1 MAGIQ
6 LSRWCSVFRHDQD
19 AARLSSAHQDITFHA
34 SHSAGG
40 AVTTAKSPRHIN
52 LLKIFYALA
61 GLFVFILALQLMKAG
76 ARNFAPVLKEMAL
89 LQTPLQALGL
99 GWLGAY
105 FVLSGSPVAAA
116 ALGLFNGAAIDAHQT
131 FMMINGSRMGAS
143 FIVLFVGFLYMVR
156 GNESKRSLS
165 MGLLAMLTTWTTYV
179 PVMLLGS
186 YFLTQGTFSA
196 LRFSASAELASFL
209 DAIFDPLVA
218 WIISWAPG
226 LLVFVVGVLTILLAF
241 NLIDRALPELKL
253 SGSEF
258 GEAPSLLFRPIV
270 MFLIGGAITA
280 VSMSVSVSIS
290 LLVPLSARGYIR
302 RENVIPYIMGANIT
316 TFIDTLVASLLM
328 NNPASFTIVL
338 VEMLSVSI
346 VSLLIMAFVYRFY
359 ERQILKLA
367 NRITASRRGFSLFMI
382 LLVGV
387 PIVLLIVPRLLNTR

>member
-1 MAGIQ
+1 VTI
-6 LSRWCSVFRHDQD
+6 V
-19 AARLSSAHQDITFHA
+19 RL
-34 SHSAGG
+34 
-40 AVTTAKSPRHIN
+40 PRHIN
-52 LLKIFYALA
+52 LLKIAYALA
-61 GLFVFILALQLMKAG
+61 GLFLFILALQLMKGG
-76 ARNFAPVLKEMAL
+76 ARGLAPVLKETAL
-89 LQTPLQALGL
+89 LQTPIEALGL

-116 ALGLFNGAAIDAHQT
+116 ALGLFNGGAIDAHQT

-156 GNESKRSLS
+156 GHESKRSMS

-186 YFLTQGTFSA
+186 YFLTHGTFNA
-196 LRFSASAELASFL
+196 LRFSASSELASFL
-209 DAIFDPLVA
+209 DAIFDPIVN
-218 WIISWAPG
+218 WITGWAPG
-226 LLVFVVGVLTILLAF
+226 LLIFVVGVLVILLAF
-241 NLIDRALPELKL
+241 NLIDRALPELRL

-346 VSLLIMAFVYRFY
+346 VSLLILLFSYRFY
-359 ERQILKLA
+359 ERHILNLA
-367 NRITASRRGFSLFMI
+367 SRITATRRGFSLFMV
-382 LLVGV
+382 LLVGL
-387 PIVLLIVPRLLNTR
+387 PLVLLLVPRFFTTR

>member
-1 MAGIQ
+1 MP
-6 LSRWCSVFRHDQD
+6 R
-19 AARLSSAHQDITFHA
+19 
-34 SHSAGG
+34 GG
-40 AVTTAKSPRHIN
+40 VVTTTQSPRHIN
-52 LLKIFYALA
+52 LLKIAYALA

-76 ARNFAPVLKEMAL
+76 ARGLAPVLKETAL
-89 LQTPLQALGL
+89 LQTPVQALGL

-116 ALGLFNGAAIDAHQT
+116 ALGLFNGGAINVHQT

-156 GNESKRSLS
+156 GHESKRSMS
-165 MGLLAMLTTWTTYV
+165 MGLLAMLTTWTTYI

-186 YFLTQGTFSA
+186 YFLTHGTFEA

-209 DAIFDPLVA
+209 DAIFDPIVI
-218 WIISWAPG
+218 WITGWAPG

-241 NLIDRALPELKL
+241 NLIDHALPEIKL

-258 GEAPSLLFRPIV
+258 GEAPNLLFRPIV

-316 TFIDTLVASLLM
+316 TFIDTLVASLFM

-346 VSLLIMAFVYRFY
+346 VSLVIMLFIYRFY
-359 ERQILKLA
+359 ERQILDLA
-367 NRITASRRGFSLFMI
+367 NRITATRHGFSLFML

-387 PIVLLIVPRLLNTR
+387 PIVLLIAPRLLMAR